1 MGIWEPRHLWV
12 LPRVISSLRT
22 RRARLLVEQGRFE
35 EADRFIDRWV
45 AKRRSNLA
53 MARQHA
59 LSAHNSGR
67 YALAAERWHQL
78 RSRWPSEPM
87 GWSGEAANLREMG
100 RLHDAR
106 VLIDAAMLR
115 FPEDPIAVTEAIRI
129 VDRLDDGEAGLSLR
143 QRMIQLQLDEPRWWT
158 GYLEMLLHL
167 SRIDE
172 AEAELPAAL
181 LRHPCDPRLGL
192 MTTLFALRRH
202 QWDRA
207 TSLLETHAFASDA
220 PLVDAAKAAA
230 NERLVH
236 CPEESRFLFSCLQR
250 QQPADASVAHGLV
263 DSLLRC
269 GRYVEAGAR
278 LEEALISFPEDC
290 HLKFA
295 AALHALKVERWDA
308 AIDDFIDL
316 IARRPDYPGAS
327 QHLGLARMEKAF
339 RSNHDAA
346 FHADPQRQ
354 DVGLVEDDATRRLL
368 LGFESLGQDCELGL
382 VQRRFGAEP
391 LGLFRWNFVE
401 PELLCDA
408 LASGFD
414 GLGAE
419 ANTEM
424 ALWKDDEYYLRDR
437 RWGFAFHTWV
447 TRHEVDGDEHFSK
460 MRRRLAYLKDK
471 FLADLASAEKVFV
484 LKTYDT
490 SADVVRELHARLRS
504 YGPVQLLWLRS
515 LAMLPTAPDVR
526 RDVIEIEDGL
536 FTGYLGRFGNTPSS
550 TWDIDFDDWTRLCR
564 RVRIAIDG
572 KCIGERAAP

>member
-1 MGIWEPRHLWV
+1 
-12 LPRVISSLRT
+12 
-22 RRARLLVEQGRFE
+22 
-35 EADRFIDRWV
+35 
-45 AKRRSNLA
+45 
-53 MARQHA
+53 
-59 LSAHNSGR
+59 
-67 YALAAERWHQL
+67 
-78 RSRWPSEPM
+78 M

-115 FPEDPIAVTEAIRI
+115 FPEDLIAVTEAIRI

-143 QRMIQLQLDEPRWWT
+143 QRMIQLQPDEPRWWT
-158 GYLEMLLHL
+158 GYLEMLLQL

-181 LRHPCDPRLGL
+181 LQHPCDPRLGL

-236 CPEESRFLFSCLQR
+236 CPEESRFLFSCLR
-250 QQPADASVAHGLV
+250 RRQPADASVAHGLV

-278 LEEALISFPEDC
+278 LKEALISFPEDC

-295 AALHALKVERWDA
+295 AALHALKVEKWDA
-308 AIDDFIDL
+308 AIDGFIDL

-346 FHADPQRQ
+346 SQADPQRQ
-354 DVGLVEDDATRRLL
+354 DVGLVEDDAMRRLL

-401 PELLCDA
+401 PELLCEA

-414 GLGAE
+414 GFGAE

-460 MRRRLAYLKDK
+460 MSRRLTYLKDK

-484 LKTYDT
+484 LKTTTRAPMSCASFIRACAATAPCSSSGCEAWRSCRRRPMCDATSSRSKMGCSPAT
-490 SADVVRELHARLRS
+490 SAALATGPAPPGTSTSTIGHDCVEESGLRS
-504 YGPVQLLWLRS
+504 TANALASALR
-515 LAMLPTAPDVR
+515 PERCNPAP
-526 RDVIEIEDGL
+526 IS
-536 FTGYLGRFGNTPSS
+536 PSS
-550 TWDIDFDDWTRLCR
+550 TPRARSTGAGFASACGRRVGAVAGPIDVGALIEDVGQPAVFALGAGTPWRLCW
-564 RVRIAIDG
+564 
-572 KCIGERAAP
+572 C